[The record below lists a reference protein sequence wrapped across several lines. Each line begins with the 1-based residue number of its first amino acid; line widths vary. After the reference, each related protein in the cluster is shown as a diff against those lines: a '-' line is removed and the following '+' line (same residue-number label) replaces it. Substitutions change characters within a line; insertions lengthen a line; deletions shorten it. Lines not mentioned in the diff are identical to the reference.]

1 METYKEMRINLMLVV
16 IIGCCVALKVSR
28 AITDSCQVSKETVE
42 IVDNC
47 PHTEDK
53 WMEAAARKNCETY
66 ASQCD
71 EPDRFVYH
79 CVINAFINQTLEV
92 CAYRRVIVLGFCTEY
107 SFGGNVIQQ
116 NFKANCS
123 KFTHNPCP
131 SSYPSTDAYKYPGCY
146 EMTKKTTAR
155 PPTITTPS
163 TVNATYMNNEKQAN
177 EGSSTCIVL
186 AIALVVLGF
195 AVLIACLCIWRK
207 KKMFF
212 MKRDCNRTHDE
223 ESLRA
228 PDPLDTETGNSS
240 ADNQPYLKNL
250 HREYYDRQLKISQ
263 DSTQILEKDPSQVIC
278 KE

>member
-1 METYKEMRINLMLVV
+1 M
-16 IIGCCVALKVSR
+16 
-28 AITDSCQVSKETVE
+28 E

-212 MKRDCNRTHDE
+212 MKRGIVSFIAQNCVYIIKLNV
-223 ESLRA
+223 SLFLIGKVS
-228 PDPLDTETGNSS
+228 D
-240 ADNQPYLKNL
+240 
-250 HREYYDRQLKISQ
+250 QLYNKIFSFVSHAKGQ
-263 DSTQILEKDPSQVIC
+263 F
-278 KE
+278 